1 MTGISDMHARELVE
15 LAALVTAHGPVLV
28 SDGWPI
34 PERSI
39 EEYWAASKS
48 RLDRWGRTLKQISI
62 QPAEQGPLAT
72 AAHVTLTRGVV
83 EEIFSGEILTRVWAA
98 VASAADRR
106 LGEDIA
112 EPIARSVLVG
122 HREAR
127 HRALTLL
134 IAGSAVSPALAE
146 KLSRLLRHVD
156 RWTDMLVGYLMGAA
170 DVAEFAADPDRAR
183 DFAEDIRY
191 RGALSGGRR
200 VWPLIH
206 ASLRSAFGS
215 SLGPASPNADLNSR
229 IALSILA
236 CFPPGPIEGAGCLG
250 TLWLD
255 RLANT
260 ADQAEGLL
268 EILTGNPPGNS

>member
-1 MTGISDMHARELVE
+1 M
-15 LAALVTAHGPVLV
+15 
-28 SDGWPI
+28 
-34 PERSI
+34 
-39 EEYWAASKS
+39 
-48 RLDRWGRTLKQISI
+48 
-62 QPAEQGPLAT
+62 LAT
-72 AAHVTLTRGVV
+72 AATSLLRGGG
-83 EEIFSGEILTRVWAA
+83 IFSGNSLWV

-236 CFPPGPIEGAGCLG
+236 CFPPARRAGAPA
-250 TLWLD
+250 LWLI
-255 RLANT
+255 AGNT
-260 ADQAEGLL
+260 ADQAEDSR
-268 EILTGNPPGNS
+268 NPHRQSAR

>member
-1 MTGISDMHARELVE
+1 MHARELVE
-15 LAALVTAHGPVLV
+15 LAASVTVHGPVLIR
-28 SDGWPI
+28 DGWPI
-34 PERSI
+34 PEWSI

-48 RLDRWGRTLKQISI
+48 RLDRWGRALKQFSI

-106 LGEDIA
+106 LGEAVA

-134 IAGSAVSPALAE
+134 VAGSAVSPALAE

-156 RWTDMLVGYLMGAA
+156 RWSDLLIGYLIGAA
-170 DVAEFAADPDRAR
+170 DVAEFAANPDRGR
-183 DFAEDIRY
+183 DFAEDIRH
-191 RGALSGGRR
+191 RGTLSGGRR

-206 ASLRSAFGS
+206 ASLRSALGAR
-215 SLGPASPNADLNSR
+215 LGPASPNADLNAR

-236 CFPPGPIEGAGCLG
+236 CFPPGLIEGAGCLG
-250 TLWLD
+250 SFWLD
-255 RLANT
+255 RLART

-268 EILTGNPPGNS
+268 GILTGNPPGDA